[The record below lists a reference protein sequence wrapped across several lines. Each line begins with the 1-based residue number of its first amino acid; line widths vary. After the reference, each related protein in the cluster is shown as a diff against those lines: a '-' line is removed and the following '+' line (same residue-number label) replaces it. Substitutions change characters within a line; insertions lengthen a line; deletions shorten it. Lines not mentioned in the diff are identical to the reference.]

1 MSTVFNIT
9 IWDTHAGRIAEIER
23 NLLSAMK
30 RVGVRVVV
38 DSQSEPPMIS
48 RMNLLHRI
56 PTLEVDGMFWTLE
69 PGETIS
75 EESCV
80 QLLTMLK
87 QQSDSV

>member
-23 NLLSAMK
+23 NLISAMK
-30 RVGVRVVV
+30 KAGVRVSV
-38 DSQSEPPMIS
+38 DSQSEPPMVS
-48 RMNLLHRI
+48 RMNLLHRV

-69 PGETIS
+69 PGQVIS

-80 QLLTMLK
+80 GLLTMLK
-87 QQSDSV
+87 RQRTE